1 MMNKFLNLHIQSNST
16 STYILGLMFVLIL
29 NSGYAQEV
37 TFSADRDTI
46 LIGEQIDYRIR
57 VDDISVEDLVM
68 FPKEQSF
75 IPLEMVEDFKI
86 DTLNPQAKAF
96 TLSKLYKLTQFDS
109 GNYAIP
115 PQLVKIN
122 DKAFYTDT
130 VKIRV
135 NDVVL
140 DTLTQKLYPIKPS
153 IGVKKPFSIGSWF
166 WWTLLIILILA
177 GGAYLFFRL
186 KKRHDEAKR
195 RIPPF
200 EQAMLSLKA
209 LDKSSTLESRNFKE
223 YISELTYITRKYL
236 EEKLEIRALEY
247 TTNELISELKQ
258 RKEKKRLTLKEE
270 VILEYEKILKRAD
283 LAKFANSR
291 PDLITLKAD
300 RKQIDKFLKSVQS
313 AIPQITEEEKRK
325 DQAFQEALARKRKRQ
340 KWIVGSILAVVLL
353 VATISAV
360 VATKG
365 FEYVKDSI
373 VGNPSKE
380 LLERDWITSDY
391 GIPPISMTTPE
402 VLVRGEFELAE
413 NISQNIASKETYSS
427 GSLYQSLYVTLNQVR
442 FTEAQDIDLDAVVD
456 GIYNNLEERGAYNII
471 TKTEEF
477 TTFDGVKG
485 RKVFGS
491 FSIEN
496 PLTKKDIKKEYQI
509 VNFGRGGFQQ
519 LVIFHDANDEY
530 GEQIANRIL
539 NAMEF
544 KKMGQ

>member
-1 MMNKFLNLHIQSNST
+1 MNKLLKLHTQLNMVSTHILFLVCILVFNLGH
-16 STYILGLMFVLIL
+16 
-29 NSGYAQEV
+29 AQKV
-37 TFSADRDTI
+37 TFSTDRDTI
-46 LIGEQIDYRIR
+46 QIGEQIDYRIQ
-57 VDDISVEDLVM
+57 VDSLSAVDVVI
-68 FPKEQSF
+68 FPKEQTF
-75 IPLEMVEDFKI
+75 IPLEMVEDYKI
-86 DTLNPQAKAF
+86 DTLNPEAKF
-96 TLSKLYKLTQFDS
+96 YSLSKLYKITQFDS
-109 GNYAIP
+109 GAYSVP

-130 VKIRV
+130 LRVRV

-140 DTLTQKLYPIKPS
+140 DTLNQKLYPIKPS

-166 WWTLLIILILA
+166 WWTLLLLLVIA
-177 GGAYLFFRL
+177 GAAYLFFYF
-186 KKRHDEAKR
+186 KKKLDEAKR

-200 EQAMLSLKA
+200 EQAMLSLKE
-209 LDKSSTLESRNFKE
+209 LDKSSVLENRNFKE
-223 YISELTYITRKYL
+223 YISQLTYITRKYL

-247 TTNELISELKQ
+247 TTNELISELKS
-258 RKEKKRLTLKEE
+258 RKEEKKLTLKEE
-270 VILEYEKILKRAD
+270 VISEYEKILKRAD

-291 PDLITLKAD
+291 PDLITLKSD

-313 AIPQITEEEKRK
+313 AIPQITEEEKLK
-325 DQAFQEALARKRKRQ
+325 DEAFQKALARKRKKQ
-340 KWIVGSILAVVLL
+340 KWIVASILAVILL
-353 VATISAV
+353 VVTVSAV
-360 VATKG
+360 IATKG

-380 LLERDWITSDY
+380 LLEGDWITSDY
-391 GIPPISMTTPE
+391 GVPPISMTTPE
-402 VLVRGEFELAE
+402 VLTRGEFELAE
-413 NISQNIASKETYSS
+413 ELSQNVASKETYRF

-442 FTEAQDIDLDAVVD
+442 FTQNQDIDLDAIVD

-477 TTFDGVKG
+477 TTLDGVKG

-530 GEQIANRIL
+530 GDKIANRIL
-539 NAMEF
+539 GAMEF
-544 KKMGQ
+544 KKLGQ